1 MVKNTLDNCKGDI
14 FGNFLKISHHV
25 YQWSINTPTRA
36 LNRAYLAALSIKSIE
51 ADYATSQ
58 DGEVK
63 DNAIIV
69 KYLQSDID
77 KYLAIIK
84 VNLAEFK
91 VSRFLLN
98 DRHQSY
104 WSKILLIEE
113 VLKKYHIK
121 TETIEPV
128 IAPNVEELARTPQ
141 QVNKYDKYARLK
153 DDFTQVKPVSDKTG
167 VLPRSLNRTFNKIQ
181 TDLKGDGEAEI
192 IANFRRDRRVTQA
205 AIRCFLLLIIIPV
218 ITQQI
223 SKQFF
228 ILPLVEQYR
237 EQHHA
242 AVFINTEMKEEAFR
256 ELEDF
261 EAELKFENLISLAP
275 VISTVENELEL
286 KEKAQEIALE
296 FSHKSS
302 TAISNVCADL
312 LGLLA
317 FIIVALT
324 NKRGIAAIK
333 SFLDNLMYGLSD
345 SAKAFLIILFTDI
358 FVGFHSPHGWEVI
371 LEGIANHLGIEANHS
386 AIFLFIATFPVILD
400 TILKYWIFR
409 YLNRISPSAVATLKN
424 MNE

>member
-1 MVKNTLDNCKGDI
+1 MVKNTLDNQKGELVSNI
-14 FGNFLKISHHV
+14 ISNCFKISSQS
-25 YQWSINTPTRA
+25 YQWFTNTPTRA
-36 LNRAYLAALSIKSIE
+36 LEKAYLAALNIKDLE
-51 ADYATSQ
+51 VNYAASQ
-58 DGEVK
+58 EGQEVK
-63 DNAIIV
+63 NSIIV
-69 KYLQSDID
+69 NYLQSDVD

-98 DRHQSY
+98 DRQQSY
-104 WSKILLIEE
+104 WSKLVVIEQ
-113 VLKKYHIK
+113 VL
-121 TETIEPV
+121 
-128 IAPNVEELARTPQ
+128 
-141 QVNKYDKYARLK
+141 DKYRSEASDPIVSDVYKLNRSPQPVNYDRLK
-153 DDFTQVKPVSDKTG
+153 DDLNDVKPVSDKTG
-167 VLPRSLNRTFNKIQ
+167 VLPRSLGRTFNKIK
-181 TDLKGDGEAEI
+181 TDFKGDGEAEI
-192 IANFRRDRRVTQA
+192 IASFRRDRRITQT
-205 AIRCFLLLIIIPV
+205 AIRCLMLLIIIPL

-223 SKQFF
+223 SKQFL

-237 EQHHA
+237 EQHHL

-261 EAELKFENLISLAP
+261 EAELKFDNLIGLTPA
-275 VISTVENELEL
+275 ISTEENKLKL

-296 FSHKSS
+296 FHHKSNN
-302 TAISNVCADL
+302 AISNVFADFF
-312 LGLLA
+312 GLLA
-317 FIIVALT
+317 FILVTLT

-371 LEGIANHLGIEANHS
+371 LEGIASHLGIQPNHS

>member
-1 MVKNTLDNCKGDI
+1 MVKNTLDNQKGELVSNI
-14 FGNFLKISHHV
+14 ISNCFKISSQS
-25 YQWSINTPTRA
+25 YQWFTNTPTRA
-36 LNRAYLAALSIKSIE
+36 LEKAYLAALNIKDLE
-51 ADYATSQ
+51 VNYAASQ
-58 DGEVK
+58 EGQEVK
-63 DNAIIV
+63 NSIIV
-69 KYLQSDID
+69 NYLQSDVD

-98 DRHQSY
+98 DRQQSY
-104 WSKILLIEE
+104 WSKLVVIEQ
-113 VLKKYHIK
+113 VL
-121 TETIEPV
+121 
-128 IAPNVEELARTPQ
+128 
-141 QVNKYDKYARLK
+141 DKYRSEASDPIVSDVYKLNRSPQPVNYDRLK
-153 DDFTQVKPVSDKTG
+153 NDLNDVKPVSDKTG
-167 VLPRSLNRTFNKIQ
+167 VLPRSLGRTFNKIK
-181 TDLKGDGEAEI
+181 TDFKGDGEAEI
-192 IANFRRDRRVTQA
+192 IASFRRDRRITQT
-205 AIRCFLLLIIIPV
+205 AIRCLMLLIIIPL

-223 SKQFF
+223 SKQFL

-237 EQHHA
+237 EQHHL

-261 EAELKFENLISLAP
+261 EAELKFDNLIGLTPA
-275 VISTVENELEL
+275 ISTEENKLKL

-296 FSHKSS
+296 FHHKSNN
-302 TAISNVCADL
+302 AISNVFADFF
-312 LGLLA
+312 GLLA
-317 FIIVALT
+317 FILVTLT

-371 LEGIANHLGIEANHS
+371 LEGIASHLGIQPNHS